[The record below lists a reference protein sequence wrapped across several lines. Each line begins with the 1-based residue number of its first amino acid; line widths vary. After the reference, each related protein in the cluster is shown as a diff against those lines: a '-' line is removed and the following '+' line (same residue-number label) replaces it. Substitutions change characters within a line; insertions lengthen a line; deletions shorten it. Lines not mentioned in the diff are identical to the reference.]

1 MTAAWSI
8 ANDNAGDTWVTNNGS
23 TGSVYE
29 FANDGTLLSVPSG
42 YTGGGLA
49 NPLGIAIDGA
59 GNAWVTSDVATS
71 TAIYNSVVKLGG
83 DGSVLS
89 GGSGFALPPTTY
101 PVGDAVDGSGN
112 VWVVMAANNVIEM
125 VGVATPVVTPLSLG
139 VKNNTLGTRP

>member
-1 MTAAWSI
+1 
-8 ANDNAGDTWVTNNGS
+8 
-23 TGSVYE
+23 
-29 FANDGTLLSVPSG
+29 
-42 YTGGGLA
+42 
-49 NPLGIAIDGA
+49 
-59 GNAWVTSDVATS
+59 
-71 TAIYNSVVKLGG
+71 
-83 DGSVLS
+83 VLS